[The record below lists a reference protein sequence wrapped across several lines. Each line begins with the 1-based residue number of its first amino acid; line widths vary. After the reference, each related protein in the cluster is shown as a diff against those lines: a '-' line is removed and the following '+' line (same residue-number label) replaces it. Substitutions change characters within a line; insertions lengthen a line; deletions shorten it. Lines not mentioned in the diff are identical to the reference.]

1 MRAAYSTKSIDFS
14 SVNCAAGAR
23 GLWLTISI
31 TAGAAAIGLAGGLI
45 VAMGR
50 MSENPL
56 IRVIATGYVNLFR
69 ALPLLVQILI
79 WYNLGTLLPELGIG
93 IPFTDIGFYAP
104 TNDVLSP
111 MAACLVALGLNQSA
125 YMGEIIRGGLL
136 SVQHGQI
143 EAAVALGMTRTKVFW
158 RVVAPQAARSIIP
171 PMGNDVI
178 NLLKATSLVSVVG
191 VGDLMTRAQGIYAA
205 TYQVIPLLL
214 VASFW
219 YLVLT
224 ALLALAQK
232 MPLSAA
238 SPPARNQITMTRAE
252 IRKPNRCGCRFQRGR
267 LCDGRACVIAGCARG
282 KAPRSS
288 AFALFR
294 NSMVAQRS
302 SMRSRWMSA
311 VERSAASSGPRV
323 PARALCCTA

>member
-1 MRAAYSTKSIDFS
+1 MAFTPLELRPVDNVGARRRALLRGRVIWGIALLILTYVVAGIALNPAMRWDVIAEYITAPLIL
-14 SVNCAAGAR
+14 R

-45 VAMGR
+45 VAMAR

-79 WYNLGTLLPELGIG
+79 WYNLGTFLPELGIG

-171 PMGNDVI
+171 PMGNDII

-224 ALLALAQK
+224 ALLAFAQNALERRFSAGTQPDHHDTRRNPK
-232 MPLSAA
+232 AEPLRLQISA
-238 SPPARNQITMTRAE
+238 RE
-252 IRKPNRCGCRFQRGR
+252 
-267 LCDGRACVIAGCARG
+267 
-282 KAPRSS
+282 
-288 AFALFR
+288 
-294 NSMVAQRS
+294 
-302 SMRSRWMSA
+302 A
-311 VERSAASSGPRV
+311 V
-323 PARALCCTA
+323 

>member
-1 MRAAYSTKSIDFS
+1 MAFTPLELCPVDNLGERRRTLLRGRVTWGIALLILTYVVAGIALNPAMRWDVIAEYITAPLIL
-14 SVNCAAGAR
+14 R

-45 VAMGR
+45 VAMAR

-79 WYNLGTLLPELGIG
+79 WYNLGTFLPELGIG

-171 PMGNDVI
+171 PMGNDII

-224 ALLALAQK
+224 ALLAFAQNALERRFSAGTQPDHHDTRRNPK
-232 MPLSAA
+232 AEPLRLQISA
-238 SPPARNQITMTRAE
+238 R
-252 IRKPNRCGCRFQRGR
+252 
-267 LCDGRACVIAGCARG
+267 D
-282 KAPRSS
+282 
-288 AFALFR
+288 
-294 NSMVAQRS
+294 
-302 SMRSRWMSA
+302 
-311 VERSAASSGPRV
+311 AA
-323 PARALCCTA
+323 

>member
-1 MRAAYSTKSIDFS
+1 VGARRRALLRGCVIWVIALLILTYVVAGIALNPAMRWDVVAEYITAPLIL
-14 SVNCAAGAR
+14 R

-45 VAMGR
+45 VAMAR

-79 WYNLGTLLPELGIG
+79 WYNLGTFLPELGIG

-171 PMGNDVI
+171 PMGNDII

-224 ALLALAQK
+224 ALLAFAQNALERRFSAGTQPDHHDTRRNPK
-232 MPLSAA
+232 AEPLRLQISA
-238 SPPARNQITMTRAE
+238 RE
-252 IRKPNRCGCRFQRGR
+252 
-267 LCDGRACVIAGCARG
+267 
-282 KAPRSS
+282 
-288 AFALFR
+288 
-294 NSMVAQRS
+294 
-302 SMRSRWMSA
+302 A
-311 VERSAASSGPRV
+311 V
-323 PARALCCTA
+323 